1 MWKEKLILK
10 EGEDLKHESSK
21 TSGFM
26 QEEDI
31 NTYSIIRADGT
42 KTGSVKVVDHTA
54 VKGFKRTIWV
64 VQTDSGGKEVVNV
77 SFRPA

>member
-1 MWKEKLILK
+1 MWEDKLMLNGDEK
-10 EGEDLKHESSK
+10 LKHESFK

-26 QEEDI
+26 QEKDI
-31 NTYSIIRADGT
+31 DVYSIVRSDGT

-64 VQTDSGGKEVVNV
+64 VQTDHSGKVAVDT
-77 SFRPA
+77 SFRAD